1 MPSLG
6 PLEILVVAIVAVL
19 VFPPDKLPDI
29 ARKVGRGIREL
40 RRFQGN
46 LSADLDRMMDE
57 EPEPPPTLPPRALP
71 EDQRHEQDEPGESDQ
86 RAGNPSGGEPEPSKR
101 EGA

>member
-19 VFPPDKLPDI
+19 VFPPEKLPDV

-46 LSADLDRMMDE
+46 LSADLERMMED
-57 EPEPPPTLPPRALP
+57 EPEPPPKLPPKALP
-71 EDQRHEQDEPGESDQ
+71 EPEAPERGAGE
-86 RAGNPSGGEPEPSKR
+86 PSGDEPEPSKR